1 MSQSSGYSGRLAD
14 RTGVDAGPRWENAV
28 GLVALERA
36 SWLGVLER
44 QAEWLSLPLK
54 GAAHGGMTGSSL
66 TTIAGSTAALKWD
79 PPLIQLRDWLSNY
92 RLSIIILFLFFS
104 FFNLVEGG
112 SCRAGKWEWRVC
124 EQQKQPA
131 TLHVCRERNHFLS
144 SPIWRLL
151 GPRSVWTPFVVMG
164 GQTPWYVERNACLLV
179 G

>member
-104 FFNLVEGG
+104 FFQSCGG
-112 SCRAGKWEWRVC
+112 RELQSREMGMTGVWAAEAACHLTCVGSGIISCPLLSGACWDHGVFEPLLWSWADRRHGMLRET
-124 EQQKQPA
+124 PA
-131 TLHVCRERNHFLS
+131 C
-144 SPIWRLL
+144 
-151 GPRSVWTPFVVMG
+151 
-164 GQTPWYVERNACLLV
+164 
-179 G
+179 